1 MILALDFE
9 TANGDAGSI
18 CSVGIAS
25 LGGGGEIEREEI
37 LIRPHD
43 SCSRFS
49 CFNVMIH
56 GIRPDMVRNAP
67 EWSDVWPR
75 IAGRFAGNVVA
86 AHNAAFDIGA
96 FRRVMELYEL
106 PLPEFPYF
114 CTCKLARRLWPGLE
128 NHRLNTLCD
137 YLGFRFE
144 HHQAGEDAAAAAF
157 IVRRM
162 LETTGAAD
170 WRELL
175 EKLRVNPGLVS
186 PRGCVG
192 YRVVP
197 KGKSR

>member
-67 EWSDVWPR
+67 
-75 IAGRFAGNVVA
+75 
-86 AHNAAFDIGA
+86 
-96 FRRVMELYEL
+96 
-106 PLPEFPYF
+106 YF

-162 LETTGAAD
+162 LEATGAAD

-192 YRVVP
+192 CRVVP

>member
-67 EWSDVWPR
+67 E
-75 IAGRFAGNVVA
+75 N
-86 AHNAAFDIGA
+86 
-96 FRRVMELYEL
+96 RR
-106 PLPEFPYF
+106 P
-114 CTCKLARRLWPGLE
+114 
-128 NHRLNTLCD
+128 
-137 YLGFRFE
+137 
-144 HHQAGEDAAAAAF
+144 
-157 IVRRM
+157 VRRKCRR
-162 LETTGAAD
+162 GAQC
-170 WRELL
+170 R
-175 EKLRVNPGLVS
+175 LRHRRFPARHGAV
-186 PRGCVG
+186 
-192 YRVVP
+192 
-197 KGKSR
+197 

>member
-1 MILALDFE
+1 MQIRFSEIFQISLPGFE
-9 TANGDAGSI
+9 NRRDEIHGKANGENQNSPITG
-18 CSVGIAS
+18 
-25 LGGGGEIEREEI
+25 RY
-37 LIRPHD
+37 P
-43 SCSRFS
+43 
-49 CFNVMIH
+49 
-56 GIRPDMVRNAP
+56 VR
-67 EWSDVWPR
+67 
-75 IAGRFAGNVVA
+75 
-86 AHNAAFDIGA
+86 HLAF
-96 FRRVMELYEL
+96 

-162 LETTGAAD
+162 LEATGAAD

-175 EKLRVNPGLVS
+175 EKLRINPGLVS

-192 YRVVP
+192 CRVVP

>member
-67 EWSDVWPR
+67 EWSDIWPR
-75 IAGRFAGNVVA
+75 IAGRFARKCRR
-86 AHNAAFDIGA
+86 GA
-96 FRRVMELYEL
+96 QCRLRHRR
-106 PLPEFPYF
+106 FP
-114 CTCKLARRLWPGLE
+114 AR
-128 NHRLNTLCD
+128 H
-137 YLGFRFE
+137 
-144 HHQAGEDAAAAAF
+144 
-157 IVRRM
+157 
-162 LETTGAAD
+162 GA
-170 WRELL
+170 
-175 EKLRVNPGLVS
+175 V
-186 PRGCVG
+186 
-192 YRVVP
+192 
-197 KGKSR
+197 